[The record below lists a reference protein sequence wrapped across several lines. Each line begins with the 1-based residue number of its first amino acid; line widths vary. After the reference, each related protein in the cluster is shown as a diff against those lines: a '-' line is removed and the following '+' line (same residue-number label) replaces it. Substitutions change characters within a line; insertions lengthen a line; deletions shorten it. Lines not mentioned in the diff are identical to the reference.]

1 MNGTID
7 GFRYGAVTPV
17 VAYLMAC
24 LGGALGLRCIVRSLL
39 DEQSWKP
46 GWLALGAASIGCGIW
61 TMHFIAMLGFQ
72 VEETGIRYNVG
83 LTVLSLGVAIVV
95 VAIGVFIVGYLGAGR
110 TTLAVAGVITGLG
123 VAAMH
128 YLGMAAMQLNGDIQY
143 NAVTVGLSVVIA
155 IVAATAALWAA
166 VSIRGFLTSLGAS
179 LGMGIAVSG
188 MHYTGMA
195 AVAVHVHNSGNGS
208 YSGDSP
214 TSLLL
219 PMLLGPAV
227 FLLLA
232 GVVVMFDPL
241 LVLGDGEW
249 NRTPS
254 ASSRRSDAKTSA
266 VDGPAERSGGRS
278 RDSLFD
284 RSAAPAR
291 PGPDAQAATSR
302 QSRDTSRAAAS
313 GGRHRDPS
321 RAAPGRPQAPTGAG
335 SGRPTGTTG
344 SGGAGRPPEPLR
356 TTTSAPKPAPTS
368 ARRQGPPASPPQGPY
383 GPPQPA
389 PRQAPPRAQEW

>member
-17 VAYLMAC
+17 AAYLMAC

-39 DEQSWKP
+39 DEESWKP

-143 NAVTVGLSVVIA
+143 SVVTVALSVLIA

-166 VSIRGFLTSLGAS
+166 VSIRGFLTSLAAS
-179 LGMGIAVSG
+179 LVMGIAVSG

-195 AVAVHVHNSGNGS
+195 AVAVHVHSSGNGS

-249 NRTPS
+249 NRNPS
-254 ASSRRSDAKTSA
+254 ASSRRSAGKTSA
-266 VDGPAERSGGRS
+266 ADDPAEGPGARS
-278 RDSLFD
+278 RGTLFD
-284 RSAAPAR
+284 RTDAPAR
-291 PGPDAQAATSR
+291 PGPDAHASTGSTSR
-302 QSRDTSRAAAS
+302 QSRVAS

-321 RAAPGRPQAPTGAG
+321 RAAPGRPQAPTGTTG
-335 SGRPTGTTG
+335 SGRPTGAANG
-344 SGGAGRPPEPLR
+344 SGAVRPPEPLR
-356 TTTSAPKPAPTS
+356 TTTSAPRSAPTS
-368 ARRQGPPASPPQGPY
+368 ARRQGPPAGPPQGPY